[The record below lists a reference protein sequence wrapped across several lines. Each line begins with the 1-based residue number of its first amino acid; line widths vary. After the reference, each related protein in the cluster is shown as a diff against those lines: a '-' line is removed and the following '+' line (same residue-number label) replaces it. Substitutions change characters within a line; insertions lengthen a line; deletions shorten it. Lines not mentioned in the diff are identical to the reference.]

1 MKQLARA
8 ASGKLKLGY
17 GRSSSQKDGGSAD
30 LAQVTDPDY
39 LDDAGRIIGSPDPGP
54 DPTHSGDRGGVLQF
68 VLFFGLVGGVSF
80 IAWRIRTAM
89 RQARRVEEG

>member
-1 MKQLARA
+1 MIVTIVGAL
-8 ASGKLKLGY
+8 
-17 GRSSSQKDGGSAD
+17 AD
-30 LAQVTDPDY
+30 LAQVTDPEFI
-39 LDDAGRIIGSPDPGP
+39 DDAGRIIGSPDPGP

-89 RQARRVEEG
+89 RQAHFSKEG

>member
-1 MKQLARA
+1 MIATVVA
-8 ASGKLKLGY
+8 AL
-17 GRSSSQKDGGSAD
+17 AD

>member
-1 MKQLARA
+1 MIAVLVGA
-8 ASGKLKLGY
+8 LT
-17 GRSSSQKDGGSAD
+17 D
-30 LAQVTDPDY
+30 LAQVTGPDY

-89 RQARRVEEG
+89 RQAPPSEEG

>member
-1 MKQLARA
+1 MIAVLVGA
-8 ASGKLKLGY
+8 LT
-17 GRSSSQKDGGSAD
+17 D

-89 RQARRVEEG
+89 RQAPPSEEG

>member
-1 MKQLARA
+1 MIITIVGAL
-8 ASGKLKLGY
+8 
-17 GRSSSQKDGGSAD
+17 AD
-30 LAQVTDPDY
+30 LAQVTDPEFI
-39 LDDAGRIIGSPDPGP
+39 DDAGRIIGSPDPGP

-89 RQARRVEEG
+89 RQARFSKEG